1 MLEII
6 LVVLLILWLGGYIG
20 YGRSRWGW
28 GRSGDI
34 GTIILVIL
42 ILVLLFGPRW

>member
-6 LVVLLILWLGGYIG
+6 LIVLLLLWLAGYLG
-20 YGRSRWGW
+20 YGRSRLGW

-34 GTIILVIL
+34 GTIILVVL
-42 ILVLLFGPRW
+42 ILVLLFRGF